1 MHRFEKQ
8 IRALQKRRKEISKL
22 CQKYSIPIVQA
33 HKYCYHVKEKPKKSA
48 KILKIFVGKQS
59 VETMYLWVSP
69 ASHAQL
75 CEFIAKPSRAWKKR
89 LHQSG
94 RANYRGSAEV
104 FLPGAPTQPT
114 NPTNPTTQPS
124 TSSTRP
130 PLNPLFPGCGQLT
143 PPLPHRGFKSLLV
156 CRMGSQATCFFMKME
171 CATVII
177 YISHLV
183 GNSGVDNSE
192 VSTIKSSHLL
202 MR

>member
-22 CQKYSIPIVQA
+22 CQKYLIPIVQA
-33 HKYCYHVKEKPKKSA
+33 HKYYHVKEKPKKSA

-59 VETMYLWVSP
+59 VEAMYLWVSP

-104 FLPGAPTQPT
+104 FLPGAPTHQPT
-114 NPTNPTTQPS
+114 NQPNHPTIHLIHQTTTQPTLSRMWPTYS
-124 TSSTRP
+124 TVTSYR
-130 PLNPLFPGCGQLT
+130 
-143 PPLPHRGFKSLLV
+143 
-156 CRMGSQATCFFMKME
+156 
-171 CATVII
+171 I
-177 YISHLV
+177 
-183 GNSGVDNSE
+183 
-192 VSTIKSSHLL
+192 
-202 MR
+202 

>member
-104 FLPGAPTQPT
+104 FLPGAPTHQPNHPT
-114 NPTNPTTQPS
+114 NQPTTQPS
-124 TSSTRP
+124 TSSTTQP
-130 PLNPLFPGCGQLT
+130 TL
-143 PPLPHRGFKSLLV
+143 S
-156 CRMGSQATCFFMKME
+156 RMWPTYS
-171 CATVII
+171 TVTSYRI
-177 YISHLV
+177 
-183 GNSGVDNSE
+183 
-192 VSTIKSSHLL
+192 
-202 MR
+202 

>member
-1 MHRFEKQ
+1 M
-8 IRALQKRRKEISKL
+8 SKL
-22 CQKYSIPIVQA
+22 CQKYLMQIVPQVLLS
-33 HKYCYHVKEKPKKSA
+33 HQGKDPKSA
-48 KILKIFVGKQS
+48 KIVKLFVGKQS
-59 VETMYLWVSP
+59 VETIYLWGSP

-104 FLPGAPTQPT
+104 FLPGAPTHHPT
-114 NPTNPTTQPS
+114 NPTQPPNHPPH
-124 TSSTRP
+124 P

-143 PPLPHRGFKSLLV
+143 PPLPHTGFKSLLV
-156 CRMGSQATCFFMKME
+156 FYGESGYLFFFMNME
-171 CATVII
+171 CARVII

-183 GNSGVDNSE
+183 GNSEVDNSE